1 MMARVTEHS
10 MRTALA
16 WLLLCGPVFAAPISE
31 NYLCVQGHEQEATT
45 KLQAFVKEAIISF
58 FRDRNIPIN
67 VSTLQ
72 ITLTGNT
79 QTGTSLPPYVSFTGN
94 TGSSGLTSS
103 SLAATVAAQ
112 DGTKF
117 NVLLSSGS
125 NDQDSAEY
133 RIIRTQRG
141 FDGEGNA
148 VEQHCTLNLFNSGDS
163 EATRTLLIVNA
174 GSGHVLGSLHLPDR
188 ISLY

>member
-1 MMARVTEHS
+1 MARAMEHS

-16 WLLLCGPVFAAPISE
+16 WLILCGPAFGAPISE

-45 KLQAFVKEAIISF
+45 KLQSIVKDAIINF
-58 FRDRNIPIN
+58 FRDRNIAIN
-67 VSTLQ
+67 ASTVKINLASSTL
-72 ITLTGNT
+72 
-79 QTGTSLPPYVSFTGN
+79 TGTSLPPYLSFTGN
-94 TGSSGLTSS
+94 AGSSGLTSS
-103 SLAATVAAQ
+103 SLAATVTGQ

-117 NVLLSSGS
+117 NILLSSGS

-141 FDGEGNA
+141 FDREGNA
-148 VEQHCTLNLFNSGDS
+148 VDQHCMLDLFDSGDS
-163 EATRTLLIVNA
+163 EATRTMLIVNA
-174 GSGHVLGSLHLPDR
+174 GSGHVLGSIHLPAR

>member
-1 MMARVTEHS
+1 MMAGAKEHS

-45 KLQAFVKEAIISF
+45 KLQAIVKEAIIDF
-58 FRDRNIPIN
+58 FRNRNIAIN
-67 VSTLQ
+67 SSTLQ
-72 ITLTGNT
+72 ISLTSST
-79 QTGTSLPPYVSFTGN
+79 QTGTSLPPYISFTGSAR
-94 TGSSGLTSS
+94 SSGLTSS

-133 RIIRTQRG
+133 RIIRTQHG
-141 FDGEGNA
+141 FDREGNA
-148 VEQHCTLNLFNSGDS
+148 VDQHCMLSLFDSGDS

-174 GSGHVLGSLHLPDR
+174 GSGRVLGSLRLPAR

>member
-1 MMARVTEHS
+1 

-45 KLQAFVKEAIISF
+45 KLQGIIKEAIINF
-58 FRDRNIPIN
+58 FRDRSIAIN
-67 VSTLQ
+67 ASTLQ
-72 ITLTGNT
+72 IRLTSST
-79 QTGTSLPPYVSFTGN
+79 QTGTSLPPYISFTGN
-94 TGSSGLTSS
+94 AGSSGLTSS

-117 NVLLSSGS
+117 NVLLSAGS

-141 FDGEGNA
+141 YDREGNA
-148 VEQHCTLNLFNSGDS
+148 VDQHCTLNLFDSGDS
-163 EATRTLLIVNA
+163 EATRSLLIVNA
-174 GSGHVLGSLHLPDR
+174 SSGHVLGSLHLPAR
-188 ISLY
+188 IPLY